1 MWRTVETS
9 SLDINGDSFESAR
22 MDEEEDAV
30 ESPLD
35 EDELHLQQQS
45 EKHEE
50 NVITRVLSSASIIAP
65 PNELGDSK
73 GDDTSDG
80 AIEPSSSN
88 LIAGEST
95 VPLVWPEPLLENYD
109 MNWPNLETDMI
120 SDIESWIIANR
131 KLLVRSITWN
141 LNGKTLPT
149 DDEFIQSLSKE
160 ILINNK
166 YHVYVVG
173 SEECERSIA
182 ASTINTSKKA
192 WESLLMSALGTKY
205 VPLRSHTLQATHMII
220 FVHKG
225 IEHMCHEVNSAAIA
239 TGVANTLGNK
249 GAVAIS
255 FLFGKTKFIFM
266 NAHLAANQNKVKDR
280 NMQANKIVEEMPLL
294 LDKQSI
300 GSNDARPTRT
310 FLMGDLNYR
319 IRGNYSLVMQLI
331 ELNMQEVMVNNDQLK
346 WSIAESLSFHNFSEA
361 PLHFKP
367 TYRFDLG
374 TNNYDSSAKKRIPA
388 WCDRILFRPDGIK
401 CIAYNADF
409 SLTNSDHKPVYASF
423 EVDVDVD
430 EQNFSHE
437 ANKNIDNYVRTNE
450 FVSQSQVCNIM

>member
-1 MWRTVETS
+1 
-9 SLDINGDSFESAR
+9 
-22 MDEEEDAV
+22 MDAEEDAV

-35 EDELHLQQQS
+35 EDELRLQQQS
-45 EKHEE
+45 ERHEE
-50 NVITRVLSSASIIAP
+50 TVITRVLSNASIVP
-65 PNELGDSK
+65 TPNELEDNK
-73 GDDTSDG
+73 GDDTSEG

-88 LIAGEST
+88 LVVGESS

-109 MNWPNLETDMI
+109 MNWPNLDTDMI
-120 SDIESWIIANR
+120 TDIESWIRTNK
-131 KLLVRSITWN
+131 KLLIRSITWN

-149 DDEFIQSLSKE
+149 DDEFIPSLSKE

-166 YHVYVVG
+166 YHIYVVG

-192 WESLLMSALGTKY
+192 WESLIMSVLGTKY

-249 GAVAIS
+249 GAVGIS

-280 NMQANKIVEEMPLL
+280 NTQANKIVEEMPQLL
-294 LDKQSI
+294 NKHSESTVSI
-300 GSNDARPTRT
+300 DAQHTRT
-310 FLMGDLNYR
+310 FFMGDLNYR
-319 IRGNYSLVMQLI
+319 IRGNYNLVMQLI

-346 WSIAESLSFHNFSEA
+346 WSIKESLSFHNFSEA

-409 SLTNSDHKPVYASF
+409 SLMNSDHKPVYASF

-437 ANKNIDNYVRTNE
+437 SNKNIDNYVRTNE